1 MATEIVAQF
10 VAQKKSVPTLAQAK
24 LFYDKQDS
32 HFCIEGH
39 LPGLV
44 PLAFVRKVIM
54 PQTTWDTLSA
64 ETKTLFDQQFSK
76 DRLLLANT
84 KPPFSDEVYHEM
96 IGPKIEQQ
104 VGFCFAL
111 SNNWARPR
119 VLPIIPFKGPEFT
132 VMFRAYGRDIFVTL
146 SPTWDILNAPAVY
159 HISLAAGRSCTTAIR
174 KGLKKTAPVLLSVP
188 GFNDGF
194 SSLLAL

>member
-1 MATEIVAQF
+1 MANEIVAQF
-10 VAQKKSVPTLAQAK
+10 VAQEKNVPTLAQAK
-24 LFYDKQDS
+24 LFCDKQDL

-39 LPGLV
+39 LPSLV
-44 PLAFVRKVIM
+44 PLAFVCKVIM
-54 PQTTWDTLSA
+54 PQTTWDILSA
-64 ETKTLFDQQFSK
+64 ETKTLFCQQFSK
-76 DRLLLANT
+76 DRLLANT

-96 IGPKIEQQ
+96 IGPKIEQR

-111 SNNWARPR
+111 SNNWSHPR

-132 VMFRAYGRDIFVTL
+132 LLFTL
-146 SPTWDILNAPAVY
+146 SPTWDLLNAPAVY
-159 HISLAAGRSCTTAIR
+159 HISLAGGTTAIR
-174 KGLKKTAPVLLSVP
+174 KGLKKNAPVLQSVP